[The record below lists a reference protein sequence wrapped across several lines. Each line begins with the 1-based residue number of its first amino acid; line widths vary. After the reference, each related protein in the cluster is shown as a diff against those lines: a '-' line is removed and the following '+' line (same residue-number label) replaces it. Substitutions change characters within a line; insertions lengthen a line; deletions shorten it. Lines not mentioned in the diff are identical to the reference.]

1 MAKITRKTQKVFGE
15 SAGATGIIEY
25 GSAAAGS
32 PVATTDPDDIQ
43 TTAWETGWA
52 AAALAG
58 TEIPSFQDFNG
69 IHFVATRQIGYLLQ
83 EGLAEYDAGT
93 EYHANSIVKKSGTYE
108 LYGSI
113 TNSNTGNA
121 LPSQTDNANWKY
133 LGDLSGL
140 VDVGNSV
147 FTEEYVSANQTITAA
162 GSLTLAH
169 GLSSEPK
176 LIQVYLECQTGE
188 LNYTAGQKILVN
200 NHFTNDGSAGA
211 TSRGVAVV
219 PDATNLNIRF
229 GSNTQTFNLL
239 NYTTGGGANI
249 TNANWELIVKA
260 YA

>member
-32 PVATTDPDDIQ
+32 PVPTTDPDSIQ

-121 LPSQTDNANWKY
+121 LPSQADNANWKY
-133 LGDLSGL
+133 LGDLT
-140 VDVGNSV
+140 DVGSSV
-147 FTEEYVSANQTITAA
+147 FTEEYISANQTITAA

-169 GLSSEPK
+169 GLSTAPK
-176 LIQVYLECQTGE
+176 FYQVFLEAQANVLGYASGDIVGIGNHHTQDG
-188 LNYTAGQKILVN
+188 TASQ
-200 NHFTNDGSAGA
+200 
-211 TSRGVAVV
+211 GVSVV
-219 PDATNLNIRF
+219 LDATNLNLKY
-229 GSNTQTFNLL
+229 GQTSNTFSVFRKD
-239 NYTTGGGANI
+239 TGVSAGI
-249 TNANWELIVKA
+249 TNSDWELIIKA